1 MESMLPIFE
10 KNVWSIWEDKRNNKI
25 ASYQQ
30 TVHNKNR
37 FKGAKEMDWK
47 WNYTEVG
54 IIILEVKYKYVLGW
68 AIWNCMLCSH

>member
-10 KNVWSIWEDKRNNKI
+10 KNVWSIWEDKRNKKI

-37 FKGAKEMDWK
+37 FKGAKEMD
-47 WNYTEVG
+47 
-54 IIILEVKYKYVLGW
+54 
-68 AIWNCMLCSH
+68 